1 MSTVLLTVW
10 CARCKAERVRSPG
23 KLGEIR
29 RWPSGLVRWGTED
42 FRGQFPEMGGREQ
55 KLIAFVVLVDP
66 RRSTYTAPETL
77 PTNCERHGA
86 GSVSTGDVVGKRG
99 TVYLT
104 PMSATA

>member
-1 MSTVLLTVW
+1 MSTVLLTVY
-10 CARCKAERVRSPG
+10 CALCKAERGISFPG
-23 KLGEIR
+23 KLGEVR
-29 RWPSGLVRWGTED
+29 RWPSGRVGWGVED
-42 FRGQFPEMGGREQ
+42 HRGDRQLGREQ

-66 RRSTYTAPETL
+66 SRSTYTAPETL

-86 GSVSTGDVVGKRG
+86 GRVSTGDVVGKRG